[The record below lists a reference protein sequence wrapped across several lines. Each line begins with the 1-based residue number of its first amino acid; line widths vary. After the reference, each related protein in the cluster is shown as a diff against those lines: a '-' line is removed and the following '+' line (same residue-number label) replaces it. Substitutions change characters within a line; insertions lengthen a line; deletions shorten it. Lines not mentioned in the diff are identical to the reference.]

1 MEFGAIKSLKVEFRI
16 KRSKKLQDQKQPV
29 DFKPSMKTAPNQ
41 KDLCKIENTSGHL
54 QVQRTKF
61 SS

>member
-16 KRSKKLQDQKQPV
+16 KRSKKLQDQKPV
-29 DFKPSMKTAPNQ
+29 DFKPLMKTAQNQ
-41 KDLCKIENTSGHL
+41 KDLSKIENTSGHL
-54 QVQRTKF
+54 QIQRTKF